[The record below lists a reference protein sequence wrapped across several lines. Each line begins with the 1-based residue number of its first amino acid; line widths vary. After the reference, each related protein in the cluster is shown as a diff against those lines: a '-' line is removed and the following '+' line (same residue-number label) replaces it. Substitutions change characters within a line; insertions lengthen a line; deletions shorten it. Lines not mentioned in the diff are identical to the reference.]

1 MLVIKELGGTVHY
14 SEEFRLYLSTLP
26 RQKAEQIVAEIEYH
40 HRRRRIWV
48 DDGIVS
54 VAAYQEDSGER
65 DQDESK

>member
-26 RQKAEQIVAEIEYH
+26 RQKAEQIVAEIEYR

-48 DDGIVS
+48 DDGTES
-54 VAAYQEDSGER
+54 VAGYQEQKVKSD
-65 DQDESK
+65 